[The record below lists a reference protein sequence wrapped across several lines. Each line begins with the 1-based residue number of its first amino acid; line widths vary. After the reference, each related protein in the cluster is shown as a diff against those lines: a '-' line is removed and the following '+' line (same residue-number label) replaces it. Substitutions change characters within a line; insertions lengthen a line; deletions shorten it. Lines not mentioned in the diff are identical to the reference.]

1 MTFIPGIVGC
11 QNGNISQPE
20 TVLLWDFEG
29 TNGAS
34 PLNDTDLTGNITISI
49 VDESE
54 YSSSLPI
61 FGSTSLVSNAATG
74 NTSSINTNITSK
86 LALLDKDF
94 TIEGSFIPSK
104 NHPTLSLEEVA
115 FFSLRY
121 GTLPGIQSIDV
132 RVTINQIV
140 LYVGNSEFV
149 GLAGFSLNARNDWAV
164 TRANGVFYFF
174 VGGSLVASKS
184 DSTPPSNL
192 YTTSRVELR
201 TQLSNNEQT
210 LSLKHDSIRII
221 LGEALYTSNYT
232 PTGAQL
238 GIYP

>member
-49 VDESE
+49 VDNSE
-54 YSSSLPI
+54 YSSSSPI
-61 FGSTSLVSNAATG
+61 YGSTSLVSNEPAG
-74 NTSSINTNITSK
+74 NRSSISTNTTSK

-104 NHPTLSLEEVA
+104 DHPTLGMQEET
-115 FFSLRY
+115 FFKLDY
-121 GTLPGIQSIDV
+121 GTTPGVQSIKV
-132 RVTINQIV
+132 GVTNSQIFLYIGSNQFLGV
-140 LYVGNSEFV
+140 SS
-149 GLAGFSLNARNDWAV
+149 FSLNVKNDWAV

-174 VGGSLVASKS
+174 LDGSLVSSGTNAS
-184 DSTPPSNL
+184 PPSNKYSQSNVVL
-192 YTTSRVELR
+192 YTQVANS
-201 TQLSNNEQT
+201 SQT
-210 LSLKHDSIRII
+210 VSLKHDSIRII

-238 GIYP
+238 AIYP